1 MKNSFQNISRSDLMV
16 KIDKKWKKIGEIMK
30 NTKELDVENILIV
43 PMEDWNPSILSTK
56 RKEIIKVL
64 KSRKVSSEMEL
75 AKILKRERPNVL
87 KDLRLLE
94 HYGLVRTVRK
104 GNKVVPQNVK
114 SMIITY

>member
-1 MKNSFQNISRSDLMV
+1 MV
-16 KIDKKWKKIGEIMK
+16 KMDKKWKKIGEIMK

-43 PMEDWNPSILSTK
+43 PMEDWNPSVLSPK

-64 KSRKVSSEMEL
+64 KSRKVKSEMEL

-94 HYGLVRTVRK
+94 HYGLVRAIRK

>member
-1 MKNSFQNISRSDLMV
+1 MKNLFQNISRSDLMV
-16 KIDKKWKKIGEIMK
+16 KIDPKWIKIGEIMK
-30 NTKELDVENILIV
+30 NSKELDVENILIV

-64 KSRKVSSEMEL
+64 KARKVKSEMEL

-94 HYGLVRTVRK
+94 HYGLIRTIRK
-104 GNKVVPQNVK
+104 GNKVVPQNIK

>member
-1 MKNSFQNISRSDLMV
+1 MV

-30 NTKELDVENILIV
+30 NTKELDVENIIIV
-43 PMEDWNPSILSTK
+43 PMEEWNPSVLSPK

-64 KSRKVSSEMEL
+64 KAKRVTSEMEL
-75 AKILKRERPNVL
+75 AKILKRKRPNVL

-94 HYGLVRTVRK
+94 HYGLVRTVRN
-104 GNKVVPQNVK
+104 GNRVVPQNVK